1 MEDKKSF
8 GDYITKRRKEVGLTQ
23 REFAEK
29 LFVTESAVSKWERGI
44 SYPDIALIRDICEI
58 LNISEHELLT
68 ASDDV
73 QSRNSER
80 LANKYIRMVN
90 TYKNTLIFLYGI
102 SLVTCFICNLAV
114 QHKLSWFFIV
124 MASELTAISLTLV
137 PVLVPTKKAL
147 LTLGSFTLSLSLL
160 LLICNIYTG
169 GDWFIISFVSVIFG
183 LSLVFLPFILYN
195 VYLPSVFSDKKAL
208 LYFTTESLMLILLI
222 FLCSLYTKGSWFFSH
237 GLPITGFSLL
247 LPWSIMLL
255 IRYARINIFFKTAG
269 CFALVS
275 AFDYTFQGFVH
286 FILKDGSNPSF
297 QSDFTNWNDVTI
309 NGNVNM
315 IIFLVLLIFTV
326 FFLAAGIAQY
336 FNLFRVKKE
345 TEK

>member
-90 TYKNTLIFLYGI
+90 TYKNILIFLYGI

-183 LSLVFLPFILYN
+183 LSLVFLPFILHN

-237 GLPITGFSLL
+237 GLPIAGFSLL

-275 AFDYTFQGFVH
+275 AFDYTFQGFMH
-286 FILKDGSNPSF
+286 FILKDGSSPDF
-297 QSDFTNWNDVTI
+297 QYDFTNWNDVTI
-309 NGNVNM
+309 NGNIN
-315 IIFLVLLIFTV
+315 IIVFLLLLVFAVL
-326 FFLAAGIAQY
+326 FLAAGIAQCL
-336 FNLFRVKKE
+336 NLFQVKKE